1 MDIPFE
7 VAKILVDSY
16 EEAGFD
22 TSKLTIYDMLFGLT
36 FDGEETGEEAYRAVL
51 GVLAKEVIDRIKAGA

>member
-1 MDIPFE
+1 MDVPFE

-22 TSKLTIYDMLFGLT
+22 TSKLTACDMLFGLI
-36 FDGEETGEEAYRAVL
+36 FDGEETGEEAYKAIR
-51 GVLAKEVIDRIKAGA
+51 GVLTKEVIDKIKAGG

>member
-16 EEAGFD
+16 EEAGLD
-22 TSKLTIYDMLFGLT
+22 TSKLTACDMLFGLT

-51 GVLAKEVIDRIKAGA
+51 GVLSKEVIDRIKAGG